1 MIVTESV
8 TLTPNDFFAE
18 PARAIEYVEPA
29 FVIGYIAPAPPVI
42 FSTPSQPFP
51 SCTMAADT
59 TGDSLD
65 TTSFV
70 NPPCLVAVV
79 EASASRVVGSL
90 SLLDEFTTPVH
101 QEQIVADQIVHVSI
115 PHILEQLVES
125 VNEIPQERFPEQ
137 AVEQIV
143 DDLVLPIV
151 ERQRK

>member
-1 MIVTESV
+1 M
-8 TLTPNDFFAE
+8 
-18 PARAIEYVEPA
+18 
-29 FVIGYIAPAPPVI
+29 
-42 FSTPSQPFP
+42 
-51 SCTMAADT
+51 
-59 TGDSLD
+59 
-65 TTSFV
+65 
-70 NPPCLVAVV
+70 

-90 SLLDEFTTPVH
+90 SLLDECTTPVH